1 MKKAVIGMLAVAGLA
16 AAANAGQV
24 NLKQLSVIDVS
35 GEFNGSTANGGNP
48 SAVAWDGSNLFVAG
62 FASAGGQNQQ
72 TAGIVKYDNAGAF
85 QSSFGVAPG
94 TPFNR
99 GYSGLD
105 ISNGCSPRPTTT
117 AAPSANGIAAYDLAA
132 TSSGEERPR
141 RFGRRI
147 DPGFGGNDSGVAWTT
162 FGSGRRALQDSATG
176 ADIYTTGDGM
186 IITPDFQGSFWRDMD
201 FASNGDMVARRS
213 NDVVFL
219 SRTGRQLGQRQS
231 LLVENNEN
239 GPFVNGQNVSYVE
252 SGEYGEFVIYNDRAS
267 GSPGQA
273 AADVLKA
280 VRLDGSEITLNFF
293 GGPGFDLG
301 NGYYD
306 FSYDAATDTLAI
318 LDFNNRRS
326 ISTMCPRPAGRG
338 ARPRWPGCRPSPP
351 LISDSP
357 RHGAHPAP
365 RRLR

>member
-105 ISNGCSPRPTTT
+105 ISNGLLV
-117 AAPSANGIAAYDLAA
+117 AAYDDGAADPQGITAWDLAGNQLWA
-132 TSSGEERPR
+132 KNARGGSGVA
-141 RFGRRI
+141 I
-147 DPGFGGNDSGVAWTT
+147 DPGFNGNDSGVAWTT

-176 ADIYTTGDGM
+176 ADIYNTGDGM

-213 NDVVFL
+213 NDVVLL
-219 SRTGRQLGQRQS
+219 SRTGGNSGNAS

-318 LDFNNRRS
+318 LDFNNRLVY
-326 ISTMCPRPAGRG
+326 IY
-338 ARPRWPGCRPSPP
+338 
-351 LISDSP
+351 DV
-357 RHGAHPAP
+357 PAP
-365 RRLR
+365 GAAAVLGFGGLVAARRRR